1 MADKYSCTTD
11 LVFTP
16 LGSRLLLVTQGLLV
30 LYAILLVSSIPLQI
44 NGGRADGEGRC
55 EQKVDF
61 VRDKTYYISRSLFF
75 CHFSFQG
82 TQRKHFKMVCVFNFF
97 FRFHCIFYVSLSGLL
112 QLSVCTLLNVIDHV
126 VFFLFT
132 IFRRQETQ
140 RKLCKFHNFVCFEVN
155 SINPIYQSNPSV
167 SQSVTVSQS
176 VCLSQ
181 VSLHCTFWV
190 SNLLTDASYVIKET
204 KGEAVSLS

>member
-97 FRFHCIFYVSLSGLL
+97 FRFHCICELIRLIATLCLHLIKCDRSCGLFSFYHFS
-112 QLSVCTLLNVIDHV
+112 
-126 VFFLFT
+126 
-132 IFRRQETQ
+132 
-140 RKLCKFHNFVCFEVN
+140 
-155 SINPIYQSNPSV
+155 
-167 SQSVTVSQS
+167 
-176 VCLSQ
+176 
-181 VSLHCTFWV
+181 
-190 SNLLTDASYVIKET
+190 
-204 KGEAVSLS
+204 